1 MSKDKKKKKKV
12 NSVLIQA
19 LRVEPRPG
27 QPLFSLIVFGSFL
40 LDLIRTV
47 LKTIVCLIVIFILS
61 VGTVSAVAYVNLKPE
76 YDAYME
82 NARKTVEETSP
93 DTFRFNETT
102 VLYYSDGSVI
112 SELMKDSDTVYLA
125 YEDIPD
131 NVVKAFVAIEDR
143 SFWTNPGIDIK
154 NIAKAGYDAVA
165 SKGKD
170 VRGASTI
177 TQQLARCIFLNN
189 GVTRWPFP

>member
-82 NARKTVEETSP
+82 NARKTV
-93 DTFRFNETT
+93 
-102 VLYYSDGSVI
+102 
-112 SELMKDSDTVYLA
+112 
-125 YEDIPD
+125 
-131 NVVKAFVAIEDR
+131 
-143 SFWTNPGIDIK
+143 
-154 NIAKAGYDAVA
+154 
-165 SKGKD
+165 
-170 VRGASTI
+170 
-177 TQQLARCIFLNN
+177 
-189 GVTRWPFP
+189 